1 MHSMK
6 KYKPGGL
13 VGRQG
18 ELDKNKDGK
27 ISGADFKMMMHGGK
41 HMEYGMGGKPKYAHG
56 GKNEYGMGGKREYAH
71 GGMAPGDDNVSKLLE
86 MLADFDQNATVG
98 EFLEVLKSQAGVGGM
113 PEGGGMGSMG
123 QQGPPMRNMPPGGAE
138 ELLMQMGRQR

>member
-27 ISGADFKMMMHGGK
+27 LSGADFKMMMHGGK
-41 HMEYGMGGKPKYAHG
+41 MEYGMGGKP
-56 GKNEYGMGGKREYAH
+56 EYAQ

-86 MLADFDQNATVG
+86 MLANFDQDASVG
-98 EFLEVLKSQAGVGGM
+98 EFLEVLKSQAGVGQM

>member
-1 MHSMK
+1 MK

-27 ISGADFKMMMHGGK
+27 ISGADFKMMMGGGK
-41 HMEYGMGGKPKYAHG
+41 MEYGMGGKP
-56 GKNEYGMGGKREYAH
+56 EYGMGGKPEYAH

>member
-27 ISGADFKMMMHGGK
+27 ISGADFKMMMGGGK
-41 HMEYGMGGKPKYAHG
+41 MEYGMGGKP
-56 GKNEYGMGGKREYAH
+56 EFAH